1 MYEDKGEP
9 GKTVIVSG
17 PPGSGKTTYVVDRM
31 RKGDLVLD
39 LDRLFA
45 AISFQDL
52 YQRKNEQVLL
62 GYALA
67 ARDGIIERAA
77 LAGSGRP
84 NFWFIIGAPDPIERA
99 RFQEIFKAEVVVL
112 AVPKEVCIARISQ
125 AKDRQHNVDKMRQ
138 VIADWWFRY
147 EPRHESETIYGG

>member
-1 MYEDKGEP
+1 MYEDGDP

-17 PPGSGKTTYVVDRM
+17 PPGSGKTTYVLDRM
-31 RKGDLVLD
+31 RPGDLVLD

-67 ARDGIIERAA
+67 ARDGIIEKAV
-77 LAGSGRP
+77 LAGGRRP
-84 NFWFIIGAPDPIERA
+84 NFWFIVGAPDPIERR

-112 AVPKEVCIARISQ
+112 AVPKEVCVARLSK
-125 AKDRQHNVDKMRQ
+125 AKERQHNIDKMRE
-138 VIADWWFRY
+138 VIAEWWFNF
-147 EPRHESETIYGG
+147 EPRHEFETIYGG